1 MVTVLHGGEEAED
14 FVPDRAG
21 PLGELPTRA
30 SRPPAPVGSVRATP
44 FSMTPPV
51 CAGVEARNENGFVL
65 ANLHIDYPRAAQ
77 VASTP

>member
-1 MVTVLHGGEEAED
+1 MVTLLHGGEEDED
-14 FVPDRAG
+14 CRPDRSG

-44 FSMTPPV
+44 FSITSPV
-51 CAGVEARNENGFVL
+51 CAGVEARNENGLVL
-65 ANLHIDYPRAAQ
+65 ANLNVDDPRAAQ